1 MRVFS
6 SILLL
11 GGSSMAA
18 PEANQFKEQMT
29 VNENLHKRDPYN
41 KLVTLNKMMNR
52 LTAYSKGLNP
62 DDENINQDKSFMNA
76 FKVNN
81 VFFRRN
87 LVRMYYRKDKDG
99 NLKCAVHERKPRVTR
114 EAEILEQDGENSEP
128 PLSVNLGITQSD
140 WENYCSIH
148 DEGHNAEDG
157 KCDECCKKSKK
168 TGEYVFDVKQRG
180 FSINLD
186 GNNEDFIKNTR
197 KMFSA
202 VKKWFE
208 IYLGECKQKKIRYNR
223 IVNLLAKRLFN
234 GIVHDKITI
243 EQVRNGRWKRIFAK
257 KAIQEEFLKEGE
269 PFMDKF
275 TLIDMVNKRFE
286 NKN

>member
-6 SILLL
+6 SILML
-11 GGSSMAA
+11 GGAQAA
-18 PEANQFKEQMT
+18 PDANDFKQQMT
-29 VNENLHKRDPYN
+29 VDESLHKRNPYN

-52 LTAYSKGLNP
+52 LTAYAKGLNP
-62 DDENINQDKSFMNA
+62 DDENLDQDKSFMNA
-76 FKVNN
+76 YKVNN

-87 LVRMYYRKDKDG
+87 LARMYNKEDKEG

-114 EAEILEQDGENSEP
+114 EAENDFEEEEVEVDLA
-128 PLSVNLGITQSD
+128 ITQSD

-148 DEGHNAEDG
+148 DDGHNAEDG

-168 TGEYVFDVKQRG
+168 TGEYVLDVKQRG

-186 GNNEDFIKNTR
+186 GTDEDFIKNTR

-208 IYLGECKQKKIRYNR
+208 IYLGECKQKKIRYKR

-234 GIVHDKITI
+234 GIVHEKITI
-243 EQVRNGRWKRIFAK
+243 DHVRNGRWKRIFAK
-257 KAIQEEFLKEGE
+257 KAIQEEFIKEGE
-269 PFMDKF
+269 PLMDKF
-275 TLIDMVNKRFE
+275 TLIDMVNKRYE
-286 NKN
+286 KLLKSQN